1 MAKEPILE
9 TERLVLRPLTVDDA
23 EAVFEWTSDPRVA
36 KYMSYPRHTDICQ
49 TPPIPVDEGKVRRYR

>member
-9 TERLVLRPLTVDDA
+9 TERLVLRPLIVDDA

-36 KYMSYPRHTDICQ
+36 K
-49 TPPIPVDEGKVRRYR
+49 